1 MPSTALIGV
10 TCAQSFS
17 DVQSVRSSYVS
28 GTGSNAQTRPADPTH
43 WASTAVKYPRLA
55 PTSIAVCP
63 GRRIARTQASTCG
76 SQRRCMKHVQPRP
89 RDTAVPGVE
98 REVGHIGLV
107 KRHARVA
114 RACHLED
121 RANVQALHV
130 IALAQQLQV
139 AAGAAPDIEQ
149 VRRVHGF
156 ALDDGLQTRHR
167 GPVVLET
174 VERGRVD
181 DIAQM

>member
-1 MPSTALIGV
+1 MFRDRERILAV
-10 TCAQSFS
+10 
-17 DVQSVRSSYVS
+17 D
-28 GTGSNAQTRPADPTH
+28 TRPERRDRD
-43 WASTAVKYPRLA
+43 AVAAVAGGRPAISARRSAGLRLA
-55 PTSIAVCP
+55 VLRAAPRSAV
-63 GRRIARTQASTCG
+63 
-76 SQRRCMKHVQPRP
+76 VRP